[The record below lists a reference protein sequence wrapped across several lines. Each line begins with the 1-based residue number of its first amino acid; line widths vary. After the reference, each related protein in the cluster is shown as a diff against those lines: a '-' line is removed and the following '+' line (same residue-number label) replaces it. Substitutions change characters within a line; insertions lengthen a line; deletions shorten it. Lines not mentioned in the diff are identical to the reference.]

1 MKKIFLIFPTL
12 AVMLLFACQK
22 TPDVH
27 ITEHEKAKTVTVE
40 APAGFGWGEDDR
52 IVVNGMK
59 SSLTELDMEDDTRVT
74 FSFNVGVEV
83 PHCAV
88 YPVSMFDSWSK
99 EDKTARW

>member
-1 MKKIFLIFPTL
+1 MKKIFLIFPALT
-12 AVMLLFACQK
+12 VMLLFACQK

-27 ITEHEKAKTVTVE
+27 ITVNEKVKNMTVE
-40 APAGFGWGEDDR
+40 APAGFVWGEDDR

-83 PHCAV
+83 PDCAV
-88 YPVSMFDSWSK
+88 
-99 EDKTARW
+99 